1 MINEVTLEQ
10 LNTLIANCSIMY
22 EKTKNKYYKIKWEEY
37 IRQFNEKKK
46 ETDKN
51 KH

>member
-10 LNTLIANCSIMY
+10 LNTLIANCAIMY

-37 IRQFNEKKK
+37 IKQFNEKKK
-46 ETDKN
+46 ETDKH